1 MAGKSQLDNNGK
13 SLEEVAREVNAAAQT
28 PLAAPKDIIRGL
40 TKEELRELAL
50 ETISEALQSVNA
62 TVDPEMAI
70 KIANAALDRID
81 GKPGQA
87 VTMVS
92 TVNVNLVAQ
101 EMMDNGKREVR
112 EALRL
117 LNAPAIDN

>member
-1 MAGKSQLDNNGK
+1 MKERISNIPLV
-13 SLEEVAREVNAAAQT
+13 EPQT
-28 PLAAPKDIIRGL
+28 PPAAVKTLIKDMSKDDLRSLAI
-40 TKEELRELAL
+40 

-62 TVDPEMAI
+62 TLEPELAI

-92 TVNVNLVAQ
+92 TVNVNLIAQ

-117 LNAPAIDN
+117 LNAPTINN